1 MPSDQWNSRS
11 TILPVEG
18 PHPRVFFQRVPG
30 GKTVKNRLHFD
41 VRVAPGLKGDER
53 MNALEIAANL
63 LEAIGAT
70 RASAVLASE
79 TAEPGTSSRMPMD
92 LTGATRSRRTA
103 DSARVK

>member
-18 PHPRVFFQRVPG
+18 PHPRVFFQRVPE

-53 MNALEIAANL
+53 MNALETAANL

-79 TAEPGTSSRMPMD
+79 NGLARNVLSH
-92 LTGATRSRRTA
+92 A
-103 DSARVK
+103 DGSHGRDEVEEDG

>member
-1 MPSDQWNSRS
+1 VPSDQWNSRS

-41 VRVAPGLKGDER
+41 VRVAPGLKGYER
-53 MNALEIAANL
+53 MNALETAANL

-103 DSARVK
+103 DSALVK